1 MTVLQ
6 QRLAELNEAYENL
19 ARVFRRSGNV
29 LSVLVRDVLEI
40 LKNRTLDRRNMI
52 RIVQKLFEMTVDENL
67 KNLEKKLKKEL
78 ACKLF
83 NGAIQIERD
92 VFEHAPESL
101 EQSQANE
108 LKMPFTPET
117 VVKKQSKFARKPK
130 NFKKLKSVNAKALEK
145 LMDKKGIE
153 VRGLRDILRKSKK
166 GFTDFLRSFGWSDNE
181 IEDAMRTASIQ
192 ESPKN
197 HPINPTPHVDN
208 SVCRE
213 YQIETGFEKNTKTT
227 FTKNIVIKEY
237 KALENQKN
245 KNQSTFFS
253 KQTNCLKAEADTEQ
267 TDAKC
272 GVFLY
277 GK

>member
-1 MTVLQ
+1 
-6 QRLAELNEAYENL
+6 
-19 ARVFRRSGNV
+19 
-29 LSVLVRDVLEI
+29 
-40 LKNRTLDRRNMI
+40 MI

-245 KNQSTFFS
+245 KDQSTFFS
-253 KQTNCLKAEADTEQ
+253 KQTNYLKAEADTEQ